1 MVMTYFERDL
11 YANPDADLNHRW
23 WDYVER
29 FQRLRRPDGRNQPDW
44 AAKVHLA
51 LAPVYYQNYL
61 LGEVMSPI
69 KAMLNARDARGTFAQ
84 KAIAHQQR
92 RFKAADIAPPSKDQP
107 ESLSRDIFYFSL
119 EDQDVPLPLGWMLSD
134 AAAKSIRRQW
144 NFDGGVVRNKTAA
157 EEINRTLPPP
167 AP

>member
-1 MVMTYFERDL
+1 MAVISKTPVPLKHITDVDPKVIMISN
-11 YANPDADLNHRW
+11 NP
-23 WDYVER
+23 
-29 FQRLRRPDGRNQPDW
+29 RRPPIAPAKPGPEKSGPMLTQPET
-44 AAKVHLA
+44 VHG
-51 LAPVYYQNYL
+51 YL
-61 LGEVMSPI
+61 LGEVMSPV
-69 KAMLNARDARGTFAQ
+69 KTMLNARDARGTFAQ
-84 KAIAHQQR
+84 KAIAHQQH

-134 AAAKSIRRQW
+134 AAAKSIRGQW
-144 NFDGGVVRNKTAA
+144 NFDGVVVRNKTAA